1 MTQPQEKNIPSENH
15 LSQYRCP
22 SGVSGRKVATNM
34 NKGHWDL
41 TTWGLKHLRIKL
53 DSVILDV
60 GCGGGKTISRLA
72 RRAVHGKVYGI
83 DHSGD
88 MVDFSREVNK
98 KLIATNHVSFVQGT
112 VEKTG
117 FKDGF
122 FDLVTAV
129 ETYYFWPNLAD
140 AFQEIKRILKKGGYL
155 LIISEMIVDGVYEV
169 ENAETIAKT
178 HVHLV
183 ALQEMR
189 RILLSVGYSNVE
201 VYRKRKSVW
210 NVILAQKSQVVL
222 EKSGSFR

>member
-1 MTQPQEKNIPSENH
+1 MTQPQEKKTSSENH

-22 SGVSGRKVATNM
+22 TGVSGRKVATNM

-41 TTWGLKHLRIKL
+41 TTWGVKHVSIKL

-72 RRAVHGKVYGI
+72 QRAVHGKVYGL

-88 MVDFSREVNK
+88 MVDFSRQVNK
-98 KLIATNHVSFVQGT
+98 KLIATNRVDIVQGK

-117 FKDGF
+117 FKDDF
-122 FDLVTAV
+122 FDLVTAI
-129 ETYYFWPNLAD
+129 ESYYFWPNLAD

-155 LIISEMIVDGVYEV
+155 LIISEMIKDGIYEV
-169 ENAETIAKT
+169 ENAELIAKT
-178 HVHLV
+178 NVRLV
-183 ALQEMR
+183 PLQEMQ

-210 NVILAQKSQVVL
+210 NVIIAQKS
-222 EKSGSFR
+222 

>member
-1 MTQPQEKNIPSENH
+1 MTQPQEKNTSSENH
-15 LSQYRCP
+15 WSQYRFP
-22 SGVSGRKVATNM
+22 TGVLGRNVATNM

-41 TTWGLKHLRIKL
+41 TTWGLKHVSIKS

-88 MVDFSREVNK
+88 MVDFSREANK
-98 KLIATNHVSFVQGT
+98 KLITANRVNILQGK

-117 FKDGF
+117 FKDDV
-122 FDLVTAV
+122 FDLVTSI

-155 LIISEMIVDGVYEV
+155 LIISEMIKDGVYEA
-169 ENAETIAKT
+169 ENAEIIAKT
-178 HVHLV
+178 TVNLV
-183 ALQEMR
+183 PLQEIQ
-189 RILLSVGYSNVE
+189 RILFSVGYSNVE

-210 NVILAQKSQVVL
+210 NAIVAQKS
-222 EKSGSFR
+222 

>member
-1 MTQPQEKNIPSENH
+1 MTQPQQKNIPSENH

-22 SGVSGRKVATNM
+22 SGVSGRKVAANM

-41 TTWGLKHLRIKL
+41 TTWGLKHVSIKL

-98 KLIATNHVSFVQGT
+98 KLIEADRVEIVQGT

-117 FKDGF
+117 FKGDF
-122 FDLVTAV
+122 FDLVTAI

-155 LIISEMIVDGVYEV
+155 LIISEMIKNGVYEV
-169 ENAETIAKT
+169 ENAEIIAKT
-178 HVHLV
+178 QVHLV
-183 ALQEMR
+183 QLQEMQ
-189 RILLSVGYSNVE
+189 RILYSVGYSKVG

-210 NVILAQKSQVVL
+210 NAILAQKS
-222 EKSGSFR
+222 